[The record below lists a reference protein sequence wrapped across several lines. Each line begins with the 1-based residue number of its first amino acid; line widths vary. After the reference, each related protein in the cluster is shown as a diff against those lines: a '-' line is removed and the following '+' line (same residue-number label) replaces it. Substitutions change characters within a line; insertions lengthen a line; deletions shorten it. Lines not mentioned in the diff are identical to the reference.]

1 MSRPQPA
8 TRDRRA
14 ASAAERRHSPHAT
27 GDHHSV
33 RAIRDRRKVPYAII
47 GVLFALI
54 FIVPLLWSI
63 LRAFQPHEVI
73 LGTPGLG
80 EMFDLTWENFS
91 FFLSSDGT
99 MLRPVINSIIVS
111 LSTAALTAV
120 VATLAG
126 YGFSKFLFRGSRLAF
141 SLILLSMMVPFQ
153 AILTPLYLLMNSVG
167 LTDSLLGLV
176 LFSTNF
182 ALPFGIFLM
191 KNTFDTVPQALE
203 DSAIIDGAG
212 TVRMLV
218 SVLRP
223 MILPGIASSA
233 LYAFLTS
240 WTEFLGALTFLTT
253 ERYFTLPI
261 ALLNIQVGTYGEVD
275 FGQLVAGSVI
285 AMIPC
290 VILFLCLQRF
300 YVQGLAAG
308 AVKG

>member
-1 MSRPQPA
+1 MPRSRASTSDRQA
-8 TRDRRA
+8 GSSDRRA
-14 ASAAERRHSPHAT
+14 
-27 GDHHSV
+27 G
-33 RAIRDRRKVPYAII
+33 PYALL

-54 FIVPLLWSI
+54 FTVPLLWSI

-73 LGTPGLG
+73 LGTPGWS
-80 EMFDLTWENFS
+80 EMSDLTWENFS
-91 FFLSSDGT
+91 FFLSSQGT
-99 MLRPVINSIIVS
+99 MLRPVLNSIVVS
-111 LSTAALTAV
+111 LSTAALTAL

-126 YGFSKFLFRGSRLAF
+126 YGFSKFAFRGSRVAF
-141 SLILLSMMVPFQ
+141 SLILLTMMVPFQ

-167 LTDSLLGLV
+167 LTDSLVGLV

-212 TVRMLV
+212 TGRMLV
-218 SVLRP
+218 DVLRP

-240 WTEFLGALTFLTT
+240 WTEFLGALTFLTS
-253 ERYFTLPI
+253 EKYFTLPV

-290 VILFLCLQRF
+290 VVLYVSLQRF
-300 YVQGLAAG
+300 YVRGLAAG

>member
-1 MSRPQPA
+1 MSRK
-8 TRDRRA
+8 T
-14 ASAAERRHSPHAT
+14 T
-27 GDHHSV
+27 GTDA
-33 RAIRDRRKVPYAII
+33 RTIPYAVL

-54 FIVPLLWSI
+54 FSVPLLWSI

-73 LGTPGLG
+73 LGTPGLA
-80 EMFDLTWENFS
+80 ETFDLTAENFAV
-91 FFLSSDGT
+91 FFSEST
-99 MLRPVINSIIVS
+99 MWRPVLNSIIVS
-111 LSTAALTAV
+111 LSTAALTAL

-126 YGFSKFLFRGSRLAF
+126 YGFSKFRFRGSRLAF

-153 AILTPLYLLMNSVG
+153 AILTPLYLQMNAVG
-167 LTDSLLGLV
+167 LTDSLLGLI
-176 LFSTNF
+176 LFYSNF

-191 KNTFDTVPQALE
+191 KNTFDTIPQALE
-203 DSAIIDGAG
+203 DSAIVDGVG
-212 TVRMLV
+212 TGRMLV

-223 MILPGIASSA
+223 LILPGFASAA

-253 ERYFTLPI
+253 EKYFTLPI

-275 FGQLVAGSVI
+275 FGQLVAGAVI

-290 VILFLCLQRF
+290 VILYVSLQKF
-300 YVQGLAAG
+300 YVKGLAAG

>member
-1 MSRPQPA
+1 MSRPSA
-8 TRDRRA
+8 RTADRR
-14 ASAAERRHSPHAT
+14 R
-27 GDHHSV
+27 
-33 RAIRDRRKVPYAII
+33 VPYLLL

-54 FIVPLLWSI
+54 FTVPLLWSI

-73 LGTPGLG
+73 LGTPSIG
-80 EMFDLTWENFS
+80 EMFDLTGENFA
-91 FFLSSDGT
+91 FFLSSQGT
-99 MLRPVINSIIVS
+99 MLRPVLNSILVS
-111 LSTAALTAV
+111 LSTAALTAL

-126 YGFSKFLFRGSRLAF
+126 YGFSKFAFRGSRLAF
-141 SLILLSMMVPFQ
+141 GLILLTMMVPFQ
-153 AILTPLYLLMNSVG
+153 AVLTPLYLLMNSVG
-167 LTDSLLGLV
+167 LTDSLLGLI

-218 SVLRP
+218 NVLRP

-253 ERYFTLPI
+253 EKYFTLPI
-261 ALLNIQVGTYGEVD
+261 ALLNIQVGTYGEVN

-290 VILFLCLQRF
+290 VILYVALQRF
-300 YVQGLAAG
+300 YVKGLAAG

>member
-1 MSRPQPA
+1 MSRPVVK
-8 TRDRRA
+8 DRRA
-14 ASAAERRHSPHAT
+14 
-27 GDHHSV
+27 
-33 RAIRDRRKVPYAII
+33 VPYAVL

-54 FIVPLLWSI
+54 FSLPLLWSI
-63 LRAFQPHEVI
+63 LRAFQPNETI
-73 LGTPGLG
+73 LGTPAIPEL
-80 EMFDLTWENFS
+80 FDLTWQNFS
-91 FFLSSDGT
+91 VFLSSDAV
-99 MLRPVINSIIVS
+99 MLRPVLNSIVVS

-126 YGFSKFLFRGSRLAF
+126 YGFSKFSFGGSRLAF
-141 SLILLSMMVPFQ
+141 GLILLSMMVPFQ

-212 TVRMLV
+212 TLRMLV
-218 SVLRP
+218 EVLRP
-223 MILPGIASSA
+223 MIIPGIASSA

-253 ERYFTLPI
+253 EKYFTLPI

-290 VILFLCLQRF
+290 VILYVSLQRF

>member
-1 MSRPQPA
+1 M
-8 TRDRRA
+8 
-14 ASAAERRHSPHAT
+14 
-27 GDHHSV
+27 
-33 RAIRDRRKVPYAII
+33 PYAVL

-54 FIVPLLWSI
+54 FSLPLLWSI
-63 LRAFQPHEVI
+63 LRAFQPNETI
-73 LGTPGLG
+73 LGTPALP
-80 EMFDLTWENFS
+80 ELFDLTWQNFS
-91 FFLSSDGT
+91 VFLSSDAV
-99 MLRPVINSIIVS
+99 MLRPVLNSIVVS

-126 YGFSKFLFRGSRLAF
+126 YGFSKFSFGGSRLAF
-141 SLILLSMMVPFQ
+141 GLILLSMMVPFQ

-218 SVLRP
+218 EVLRP
-223 MILPGIASSA
+223 MIIPGIASSA

-253 ERYFTLPI
+253 EKYFTLPI

-290 VILFLCLQRF
+290 VILYVSLQRF

>member
-1 MSRPQPA
+1 MSRIP
-8 TRDRRA
+8 TFTKDRRL
-14 ASAAERRHSPHAT
+14 
-27 GDHHSV
+27 
-33 RAIRDRRKVPYAII
+33 VPYAFL
-47 GVLFALI
+47 GVTFALI
-54 FIVPLLWSI
+54 FCIPLLWSI
-63 LRAFQPHEVI
+63 LRAFQPNEAI
-73 LGTPGLG
+73 LGTPSFA
-80 EMFDLTWENFS
+80 ETFDLTWSNFA
-91 FFLSSDGT
+91 FFLSSEGT
-99 MLRPVINSIIVS
+99 MLRPVLNSIVVS
-111 LSTAALTAV
+111 LSTAALTAL

-126 YGFSKFLFRGSRLAF
+126 YGFSKFGFRGSRMAF

-167 LTDSLLGLV
+167 LTDSLVGLI

-212 TVRMLV
+212 TARMLLE
-218 SVLRP
+218 VLRP

-253 ERYFTLPI
+253 EKYFTLPI

-290 VILFLCLQRF
+290 VILYVALQRF
-300 YVQGLAAG
+300 YVKGLAAG

>member
-1 MSRPQPA
+1 MSRKQET
-8 TRDRRA
+8 TRDPR
-14 ASAAERRHSPHAT
+14 S
-27 GDHHSV
+27 
-33 RAIRDRRKVPYAII
+33 VPYALI
-47 GVLFALI
+47 GTIFALI
-54 FIVPLLWSI
+54 FLVPLLWSI

-73 LGTPGLG
+73 LGTPGLA
-80 EMFDLTWENFS
+80 EMLDLTGQNFAI
-91 FFLSSDGT
+91 FLSSEGT
-99 MLRPVINSIIVS
+99 MWRPVVNSIIVC

-126 YGFSKFLFRGSRLAF
+126 YGFSKFRFRGSRLAF

-153 AILTPLYLLMNSVG
+153 AILTPLYLQMNAVG
-167 LTDSLLGLV
+167 LTDSRLGLI
-176 LFSTNF
+176 LFYTNF

-203 DSAIIDGAG
+203 DSALVDGVG
-212 TVRMLV
+212 TMRMLV

-223 MILPGIASSA
+223 MLLPGVASAA

-275 FGQLVAGSVI
+275 FGQLVAGAVI

-290 VILFLCLQRF
+290 VVLYVSLQKF
-300 YVQGLAAG
+300 YVKGLAAG

>member
-1 MSRPQPA
+1 MSRKQES
-8 TRDRRA
+8 TRDPRA
-14 ASAAERRHSPHAT
+14 
-27 GDHHSV
+27 
-33 RAIRDRRKVPYAII
+33 VPYALI
-47 GVLFALI
+47 GTIFALI
-54 FIVPLLWSI
+54 FLVPLLWSI

-73 LGTPGLG
+73 LGTPGFA
-80 EMFDLTWENFS
+80 EMFDLTGQNFAI
-91 FFLSSDGT
+91 FLSSEGT
-99 MLRPVINSIIVS
+99 MWRPVVNSIIVC
-111 LSTAALTAV
+111 LSTAALTAG

-126 YGFSKFLFRGSRLAF
+126 YGFSKFRFRGSRLAF

-153 AILTPLYLLMNSVG
+153 AILTPLYLQMNAVG
-167 LTDSLLGLV
+167 LTDSRLGLI
-176 LFSTNF
+176 LFYTNF

-203 DSAIIDGAG
+203 DSALVDGVG
-212 TVRMLV
+212 TIRMLV

-223 MILPGIASSA
+223 MLLPGVASSA

-275 FGQLVAGSVI
+275 FGQLVAGAVI

-290 VILFLCLQRF
+290 VVLYVSLQKF
-300 YVQGLAAG
+300 YVQGLATG

>member
-1 MSRPQPA
+1 MMSKQKAHSDP
-8 TRDRRA
+8 RR
-14 ASAAERRHSPHAT
+14 
-27 GDHHSV
+27 
-33 RAIRDRRKVPYAII
+33 IPYAVL
-47 GVLFALI
+47 GVLFALV
-54 FIVPLLWSI
+54 FTVPLLWSI

-73 LGTPGLG
+73 LGTPGFA
-80 EMFDLTWENFS
+80 EMFDLTGRNFAV
-91 FFLSSDGT
+91 FFSDAT
-99 MLRPVINSIIVS
+99 MWRPVMNSIIVS
-111 LSTAALTAV
+111 LSTAVLTAV

-126 YGFSKFLFRGSRLAF
+126 YGFSKFRFGGSRLAF

-153 AILTPLYLLMNSVG
+153 AILTPLYLQMNAVG
-167 LTDSLLGLV
+167 LTDSLLGLI
-176 LFSTNF
+176 LFYANF

-203 DSAIIDGAG
+203 DSAIVDGAG
-212 TVRMLV
+212 TLRMLV

-223 MILPGIASSA
+223 MILPGFASAA

-253 ERYFTLPI
+253 EKYFTLPI

-275 FGQLVAGSVI
+275 FGQLVAGAVI

-290 VILFLCLQRF
+290 VILYVSLQKF
-300 YVQGLAAG
+300 YVKGLAAG

>member
-1 MSRPQPA
+1 MSSRPSA
-8 TRDRRA
+8 LTADRR
-14 ASAAERRHSPHAT
+14 R
-27 GDHHSV
+27 
-33 RAIRDRRKVPYAII
+33 VPYLLL

-54 FIVPLLWSI
+54 FTVPLLWSI

-73 LGTPGLG
+73 LGTPSIG
-80 EMFDLTWENFS
+80 EMFDLTGENFA
-91 FFLSSDGT
+91 FFLSSQGT
-99 MLRPVINSIIVS
+99 MLRPVLNSILVS
-111 LSTAALTAV
+111 LSTAALTAL

-126 YGFSKFLFRGSRLAF
+126 YGFSKFAFRGSRLAF
-141 SLILLSMMVPFQ
+141 GLILLTMMVPFQ
-153 AILTPLYLLMNSVG
+153 AVLTPLYLLMNSVG
-167 LTDSLLGLV
+167 LTDSLLGLI

-218 SVLRP
+218 NVLRP

-253 ERYFTLPI
+253 EKYFTLPI
-261 ALLNIQVGTYGEVD
+261 ALLNIQVGTYGEVN

-290 VILFLCLQRF
+290 VILYVALQRF
-300 YVQGLAAG
+300 YVKGLAAG

>member
-1 MSRPQPA
+1 MSTPRPIA
-8 TRDRRA
+8 KDRRRVA
-14 ASAAERRHSPHAT
+14 YVILGA
-27 GDHHSV
+27 V
-33 RAIRDRRKVPYAII
+33 
-47 GVLFALI
+47 FALI
-54 FIVPLLWSI
+54 FTVPLLWSI

-73 LGTPGLG
+73 LGTPNLA
-80 EMFDLTWENFS
+80 ETFTLTWDNFS
-91 FFLSSDGT
+91 FFLSPEGT
-99 MLRPVINSIIVS
+99 MLRPILNSIIVS
-111 LSTAALTAV
+111 LSAAVLTAL

-126 YGFSKFLFRGSRLAF
+126 YGFSKFAFRGSRVAF

-167 LTDSLLGLV
+167 LTDSLLGLT

-223 MILPGIASSA
+223 LLLPGIASAA

-253 ERYFTLPI
+253 EKYFTLPI

-275 FGQLVAGSVI
+275 FGQLVAGAVI

-290 VILFLCLQRF
+290 IVLYVSLQRF
-300 YVQGLAAG
+300 YVQGLASG

>member
-1 MSRPQPA
+1 MMSRQQTA
-8 TRDRRA
+8 SRDPRA
-14 ASAAERRHSPHAT
+14 
-27 GDHHSV
+27 
-33 RAIRDRRKVPYAII
+33 VPYAII
-47 GVLFALI
+47 GTVFALI
-54 FIVPLLWSI
+54 FMVPLTWSI

-73 LGTPGLG
+73 LGTPGLA
-80 EMFDLTWENFS
+80 ETFDLTTQNFAI
-91 FFLSSDGT
+91 FLSSEGT
-99 MLRPVINSIIVS
+99 MWRPVMNSIIVS

-120 VATLAG
+120 VATFAG
-126 YGFSKFLFRGSRLAF
+126 YGFSKFRFHGSRIAF

-153 AILTPLYLLMNSVG
+153 AILTPLYLQMNAFG
-167 LTDSLLGLV
+167 LTDSRLGLI
-176 LFSTNF
+176 LFYTNF

-203 DSAIIDGAG
+203 DSAVVDGAG
-212 TVRMLV
+212 TLRMLV

-223 MILPGIASSA
+223 MIVPGMASAA

-253 ERYFTLPI
+253 EKYYTLPI

-275 FGQLVAGSVI
+275 FGQLVAGAVI

-290 VILFLCLQRF
+290 VILYVSLQRF
-300 YVQGLAAG
+300 YVKGLAAG

>member
-1 MSRPQPA
+1 MTRSRSM
-8 TRDRRA
+8 TKDRRA
-14 ASAAERRHSPHAT
+14 
-27 GDHHSV
+27 
-33 RAIRDRRKVPYAII
+33 VPYVIL

-54 FIVPLLWSI
+54 FTIPLLWSI

-73 LGTPGLG
+73 LGTPSFP
-80 EMFDLTWENFS
+80 EMFDLTWKNFS

-99 MLRPVINSIIVS
+99 MLRPVLNSIIVS
-111 LSTAALTAV
+111 LSTAALTAL
-120 VATLAG
+120 VATVAG
-126 YGFSKFLFRGSRLAF
+126 YGFSKFRFRGSRLAF

-167 LTDSLLGLV
+167 LTDSLIGLI
-176 LFSTNF
+176 LFYTNF

-203 DSAIIDGAG
+203 DSAVIDGAG

-218 SVLRP
+218 NVLRP
-223 MILPGIASSA
+223 MIVPGIASAA

-253 ERYFTLPI
+253 EKYFTLPI

-290 VILFLCLQRF
+290 VILYVCLQRF
-300 YVQGLAAG
+300 YVQGLASG

>member
-1 MSRPQPA
+1 
-8 TRDRRA
+8 
-14 ASAAERRHSPHAT
+14 
-27 GDHHSV
+27 
-33 RAIRDRRKVPYAII
+33 
-47 GVLFALI
+47 
-54 FIVPLLWSI
+54 
-63 LRAFQPHEVI
+63 
-73 LGTPGLG
+73 
-80 EMFDLTWENFS
+80 
-91 FFLSSDGT
+91 
-99 MLRPVINSIIVS
+99 MLRPVLNSIAVS
-111 LSTAALTAV
+111 LSTAVLTAL

-126 YGFSKFLFRGSRLAF
+126 YGFSKFRFGGSRLAF

-218 SVLRP
+218 EVLRP
-223 MILPGIASSA
+223 MIVPGIASSA

-253 ERYFTLPI
+253 EKFFTLPI

-290 VILFLCLQRF
+290 VVLYVALQRF

>member
-1 MSRPQPA
+1 MTRPRSIAP
-8 TRDRRA
+8 DRRA
-14 ASAAERRHSPHAT
+14 
-27 GDHHSV
+27 
-33 RAIRDRRKVPYAII
+33 VPYALL
-47 GVLFALI
+47 GVVLALI
-54 FIVPLLWSI
+54 FTLPLLWSI

-73 LGTPGLG
+73 IGTPTVR

-91 FFLSSDGT
+91 FFLSTQGT
-99 MLRPVINSIIVS
+99 MLRPVINSVIVS
-111 LSTAALTAV
+111 LSTAALAAL

-126 YGFSKFLFRGSRLAF
+126 YGFSKFAFRGSRLAF

-167 LTDSLLGLV
+167 LTDSLVGLI

-223 MILPGIASSA
+223 MIVPGIASAA

-253 ERYFTLPI
+253 EKYFTLPI

-290 VILFLCLQRF
+290 VVLYVCLQRF
-300 YVQGLAAG
+300 YVRGLAAG

>member
-1 MSRPQPA
+1 MMSRPA
-8 TRDRRA
+8 VKDRRA
-14 ASAAERRHSPHAT
+14 
-27 GDHHSV
+27 
-33 RAIRDRRKVPYAII
+33 VPYAVL

-54 FIVPLLWSI
+54 FSLPLLWSI
-63 LRAFQPHEVI
+63 LRAFQPNETI
-73 LGTPGLG
+73 LGTPSLP
-80 EMFDLTWENFS
+80 ELFDLTGQNFS
-91 FFLSSDGT
+91 VFFSSDAV
-99 MLRPVINSIIVS
+99 MLRPVLNSIAVS
-111 LSTAALTAV
+111 LSTAVLTAL

-126 YGFSKFLFRGSRLAF
+126 YGFSTFRFRGSRLAF

-167 LTDSLLGLV
+167 LTDSLIGLV

-218 SVLRP
+218 EVLRP
-223 MILPGIASSA
+223 MIIPGIASSA

-240 WTEFLGALTFLTT
+240 WTEFLGALTLLTT
-253 ERYFTLPI
+253 EKYFTLPI

-290 VILFLCLQRF
+290 VILYVSLQRF